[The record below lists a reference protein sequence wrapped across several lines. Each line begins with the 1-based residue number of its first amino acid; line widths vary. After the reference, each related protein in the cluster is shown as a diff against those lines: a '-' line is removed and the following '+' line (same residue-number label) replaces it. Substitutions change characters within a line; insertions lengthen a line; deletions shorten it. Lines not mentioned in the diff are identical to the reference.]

1 MLAASEGIL
10 TTNPCQTCGACC
22 ANFRVSFYWG
32 EADDAPGGIVP
43 AQLTEKISPQLR
55 CMKGTAS
62 KPVRCVALEGEVGKR
77 VSCSIYPQRPSP
89 CREFDVLEADGSPNP
104 RCAALRAQ
112 LLPS

>member
-1 MLAASEGIL
+1 M

-32 EADDAPGGIVP
+32 EADDAPGGMVP
-43 AQLTEKISPQLR
+43 AQLTERISPQLR

-62 KPVRCVALEGEVGKR
+62 KPVRCVALEGEVGKQ
-77 VSCSIYPQRPSP
+77 VSCRIYAQRPSP
-89 CREFDVLEADGSPNP
+89 CREFDVFEADGSPNP

-112 LLPS
+112 LPQA